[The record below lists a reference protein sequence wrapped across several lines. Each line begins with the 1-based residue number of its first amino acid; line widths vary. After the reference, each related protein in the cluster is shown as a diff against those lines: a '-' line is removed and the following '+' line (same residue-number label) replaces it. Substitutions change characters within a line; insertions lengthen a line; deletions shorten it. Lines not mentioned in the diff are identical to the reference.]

1 VFQPRLSLKAHVLQP
16 GPPYHPIFG
25 HIPIAIEMARS
36 LPPDVHPHHYWDWL
50 RDKYGLDRFFYFD
63 VWPMGPPTL
72 IICDPDVADQV
83 TVRNS
88 LDKHP
93 MVKSYLK
100 QHLGTENMAAAN
112 GEIWRRARHT
122 YNPGFAPKHL
132 MEVICKIVQDV
143 LLFRDVLG
151 EYAATGEKF
160 EMEAIAM
167 KLSFDVI
174 GRLVLCV
181 G

>member
-1 VFQPRLSLKAHVLQP
+1 
-16 GPPYHPIFG
+16 
-25 HIPIAIEMARS
+25 MART
-36 LPPDVHPHHYWDWL
+36 LPPDVHPHHYWNWL
-50 RDKYGLDRFFYFD
+50 RDTYDLGGFFYFD

-83 TVRNS
+83 TVKQS

-112 GEIWRRARHT
+112 GTVWRKART
-122 YNPGFAPKHL
+122 IYNPGFATGHL
-132 MEVICKIVQDV
+132 MGLIGTIVQDV
-143 LLFRDVLG
+143 LVFRDVLG
-151 EYAATGEKF
+151 ELSVSGEKF
-160 EMEAIAM
+160 EMEETAM

-174 GRLVLCV
+174 GRLVL
-181 G
+181 